1 MSARRLEWFC
11 NVPVGILVQNILLS
25 AFVNWINVKYDNCI
39 LDIILGYVSWIH
51 CDSWVS
57 VSVACSSESVFV
69 DVQGDGNIRY
79 FEVVDNAPYVYFLS
93 QYTSD
98 KPQRGLGN
106 NVCLCDCRT
115 HTVVIGKIHS
125 NLLWLILWDQ
135 IHWNRFAFL
144 NLIDILFIW
153 HSWQLQLV
161 SEYHISHKYNLWKYK
176 TQILSKL
183 TTYTRSYKLTILH
196 LLHRINKGI
205 AKLWALQLKWTE
217 LQFR

>member
-1 MSARRLEWFC
+1 MWSMIIASLTLYLAVFREYIVTVECPCLLH
-11 NVPVGILVQNILLS
+11 VPVKVFLLMCRATATFGILRLLTTLHMS
-25 AFVNWINVKYDNCI
+25 T
-39 LDIILGYVSWIH
+39 S
-51 CDSWVS
+51 S
-57 VSVACSSESVFV
+57 VSTLLTNHSEDLVTTSVYVTVA
-69 DVQGDGNIRY
+69 
-79 FEVVDNAPYVYFLS
+79 
-93 QYTSD
+93 
-98 KPQRGLGN
+98 
-106 NVCLCDCRT
+106 
-115 HTVVIGKIHS
+115 HTQCHWKNPFKFI
-125 NLLWLILWDQ
+125 LIDLWDQ
-135 IHWNRFAFL
+135 IHWTRFAFL